1 MVFER
6 SFRSPFFESWV
17 ERANLL
23 CCKRSRPFG
32 SQSPRTRGPRKEETG
47 SPKTAGQENGEGAK
61 EKLPNLLRGKK
72 ERNATKKRKTQKKD
86 YDVEDGLRLRKK
98 RATKDDEDFVPDEQ
112 DKRGKKETARAT
124 ESNQRVNA
132 DQVSLQKRNQSLD
145 GTWVLQDCDDV
156 VDGDLVLKL
165 AKNGKTMS
173 GNCVISGC
181 QVRLTCSDLQ
191 NEEVDFRSVFK
202 TQKTSF
208 VGRMLIRLLDKG
220 NAIKISYSNGA
231 SGQAG
236 QILRR
241 YCKKEKVKQ
250 LNP

>member
-1 MVFER
+1 MASQR
-6 SFRSPFFESWV
+6 KNWLAKNGWTR
-17 ERANLL
+17 
-23 CCKRSRPFG
+23 KRRRR
-32 SQSPRTRGPRKEETG
+32 QR
-47 SPKTAGQENGEGAK
+47 KTAK
-61 EKLPNLLRGKK
+61 PP
-72 ERNATKKRKTQKKD
+72 ERKKRKERDQEAEDAKKD
-86 YDVEDGLRLRKK
+86 YDAEDGLRLRKK

-181 QVRLTCSDLQ
+181 QVRLKCSDLQ

-231 SGQAG
+231 SGQAAVRFSDV
-236 QILRR
+236 IA
-241 YCKKEKVKQ
+241 KKIK
-250 LNP
+250 